1 MMKNS
6 DGNSGK
12 QPALTATTLRQ
23 SIADKEAAKAEEAL
37 KKREQADRELQNILR
52 ESRESQIT
60 LPELE
65 AIRRK
70 ILHATEQG
78 ELQVQ
83 VLKFPSKLCTDNG
96 RAINNNDP
104 DWPTTLQGKAKGF
117 YEFFLERGKPQ
128 GFKLKALILDFPGG
142 KPGDAGL
149 IVSWK

>member
-96 RAINNNDP
+96 RAINNNDS